1 MPVVEKNTVHLDE
14 LDRKLLELVQT
25 DAKMTIKELAEQLHL
40 STTPV
45 FERVKR
51 LEKEGYIDRYV
62 AVLNR
67 KKVGLGLLVM
77 CDVSL
82 KEHNR
87 DYIQQFESAVKQLK
101 EVMECY
107 HIAGAFDYLL
117 KVVVTDMDAYQQFV
131 KEKLATLDNIGRVQ
145 SYFVMTEVKS
155 STRIQVLP

>member
-1 MPVVEKNTVHLDE
+1 MVEKNTVQLDE
-14 LDRKLLELVQT
+14 LDRQLLELLQT
-25 DAKMTIKELAEQLHL
+25 NAKRTIKEMAEQLHL

-45 FERVKR
+45 FERIKR

-82 KEHNR
+82 KEHNL
-87 DYIQQFESAVKQLK
+87 DYIQQFETAVLQLK

-117 KVVVTDMDAYQQFV
+117 KVVVTDMDAYQRFV

-155 STRIQVLP
+155 STSISVHP

>member
-1 MPVVEKNTVHLDE
+1 MVEKNTVQLDE
-14 LDRKLLELVQT
+14 LDRQLLELLQT
-25 DAKMTIKELAEQLHL
+25 NAKRTIKEMAEQLHL

-45 FERVKR
+45 FERIKR

-82 KEHNR
+82 KEHNL
-87 DYIQQFESAVKQLK
+87 DYIQQFESAVLQLK

-117 KVVVTDMDAYQQFV
+117 KVVVTDMDAYQRFV

-155 STRIQVLP
+155 STSISVHP

>member
-1 MPVVEKNTVHLDE
+1 VVEKNTVQLDE
-14 LDRKLLELVQT
+14 LDRQLLELLQT
-25 DAKMTIKELAEQLHL
+25 TAKRTIKEMAEQLHL

-45 FERVKR
+45 FERIKR

-82 KEHNR
+82 KEHNL
-87 DYIQQFESAVKQLK
+87 DYIQQFETAVLQLK

-117 KVVVTDMDAYQQFV
+117 KVVVTDMDAYQRFV

-155 STRIQVLP
+155 STSISVHP

>member
-1 MPVVEKNTVHLDE
+1 MEKNTVQLDE
-14 LDRKLLELVQT
+14 LDRQLLELLQT
-25 DAKMTIKELAEQLHL
+25 NAKRTIKEMAEQLHL

-45 FERVKR
+45 FERIKR

-82 KEHNR
+82 KEHNL
-87 DYIQQFESAVKQLK
+87 DYIQQFETAVLQLK

-117 KVVVTDMDAYQQFV
+117 KVVVTDMDAYQRFV

-155 STRIQVLP
+155 STSISVHP

>member
-1 MPVVEKNTVHLDE
+1 MVEKNTVQLDE
-14 LDRKLLELVQT
+14 LDRQLLELLQT
-25 DAKMTIKELAEQLHL
+25 NAKRTIKEMAEQLHL

-45 FERVKR
+45 FERIKR

-82 KEHNR
+82 KEHNL
-87 DYIQQFESAVKQLK
+87 DYIQQFETAVLQLK

-117 KVVVTDMDAYQQFV
+117 KVVVTDMDAYQRFV

-145 SYFVMTEVKS
+145 SYFVMTEVKI
-155 STRIQVLP
+155 STSISVHP

>member
-1 MPVVEKNTVHLDE
+1 MVEKNTVQLDE
-14 LDRKLLELVQT
+14 LDRQLLELLQT
-25 DAKMTIKELAEQLHL
+25 TAKRTIKEMAEQLHL

-45 FERVKR
+45 FERIKR

-82 KEHNR
+82 KEHNL
-87 DYIQQFESAVKQLK
+87 DYIQQFETAVLQLK

-117 KVVVTDMDAYQQFV
+117 KVVVTDMDAYQRFV

-155 STRIQVLP
+155 STSISVHP

>member
-87 DYIQQFESAVKQLK
+87 DYIQQFESAVRQLK

>member
-1 MPVVEKNTVHLDE
+1 VVEKNTVQLDE
-14 LDRKLLELVQT
+14 LDRQLLELLQT
-25 DAKMTIKELAEQLHL
+25 NAKRTIKEMAEQLHL

-45 FERVKR
+45 FERIKR

-82 KEHNR
+82 KEHNL
-87 DYIQQFESAVKQLK
+87 DYIQQFETAVLQLK

-117 KVVVTDMDAYQQFV
+117 KVVVTDMDAYQRFV

-155 STRIQVLP
+155 STSISVHP

>member
-1 MPVVEKNTVHLDE
+1 
-14 LDRKLLELVQT
+14 
-25 DAKMTIKELAEQLHL
+25 
-40 STTPV
+40 
-45 FERVKR
+45 VKR

-87 DYIQQFESAVKQLK
+87 DYIQQFESAVRQLK

>member
-1 MPVVEKNTVHLDE
+1 MVEKNTVQLDE
-14 LDRKLLELVQT
+14 LDRQLLELLQT
-25 DAKMTIKELAEQLHL
+25 NAKRTIKEMAEELHL

-45 FERVKR
+45 FERIKR

-82 KEHNR
+82 KEHNL
-87 DYIQQFESAVKQLK
+87 DYIQQFETAVLQLK

-117 KVVVTDMDAYQQFV
+117 KVVVTDMDAYQRFV

-155 STRIQVLP
+155 STSISVHP

>member
-1 MPVVEKNTVHLDE
+1 MVEKNTAPLDE

-45 FERVKR
+45 FERMKR

-62 AVLNR
+62 AVLDR

-87 DYIQQFESAVKQLK
+87 DYIQQFESAVMQLK

-117 KVVVTDMDAYQQFV
+117 KVVVTDMDAYQRFV

-155 STRIQVLP
+155 STRIQVLS

>member
-1 MPVVEKNTVHLDE
+1 MPVVEKNTVHLDD